1 MLRYIYADD
10 IQAYPRLAATMFR
23 DRARQFHDRLGW
35 EVSLRADG
43 TERDEYDDKNPL
55 YVIWERA
62 DGTHGGSMRFLPT
75 TAETM
80 INDHFLHF
88 TDGVEIRSPFIWE
101 CTRFCLAPDADSRV
115 SAGLMLAGLELGI
128 GFHLSHAVGV
138 FDARMVRIYRR
149 LGWGP
154 TILGSSGAGR
164 DAISVG
170 LWAFEAE
177 LRPRLLARAGLSPE
191 ISQLWFD
198 RAFGTPRPNN
208 IAISA

>member
-1 MLRYIYADD
+1 MLRYIYADEL
-10 IQAYPRLAATMFR
+10 QTYPRLATTMFR
-23 DRARQFHDRLGW
+23 DRAHQFHDRLGW
-35 EVSLRADG
+35 EVTLRADG
-43 TERDEYDDKNPL
+43 TERDDYDDKNPL
-55 YVIWERA
+55 YVVWERA
-62 DGTHGGSMRFLPT
+62 NGTHGGSMRFLPT

-80 INDHFLHF
+80 VNDHFLEL

-101 CTRFCLAPDADSRV
+101 CTRFCLAPDAYTRV
-115 SAGLMLAGLELGI
+115 SAGLMLAGLELGL
-128 GFHLSHAVGV
+128 GFNLSHAVGV

-154 TILGSSGAGR
+154 TILGTSGTGR

-170 LWAFEAE
+170 LWAFEPE

-191 ISQLWFD
+191 ISQHWFD
-198 RAFGTPRPNN
+198 RSFGTPRPTN

>member
-1 MLRYIYADD
+1 MLRYIYADE
-10 IQAYPRLAATMFR
+10 IQTYPRLAATMFK

-35 EVSLRADG
+35 EVTLRADG
-43 TERDEYDDKNPL
+43 TERDEYDDMNPL

-80 INDHFLHF
+80 INDHFLHL

-101 CTRFCLAPDADSRV
+101 CTRFCLAADADARV
-115 SAGLMLAGLELGI
+115 SAALMLAGLELGM

-138 FDARMVRIYRR
+138 FDAAMVRIYRR

-154 TILGSSGAGR
+154 TILGTSGTGR

-177 LRPRLLARAGLSPE
+177 RRPRLLAGAGLSPE
-191 ISQLWFD
+191 ISQHWFD
-198 RAFGTPRPNN
+198 RAFGAPRPMN

>member
-10 IQAYPRLAATMFR
+10 LQVYPRLASTMFK
-23 DRARQFHDRLGW
+23 DRAHQFHNRLEW
-35 EVSLRADG
+35 EVELRADG
-43 TERDEYDDKNPL
+43 TECDEYDDKNPL

-80 INDHFLHF
+80 INDHFLHL

-115 SAGLMLAGLELGI
+115 SAGLMLAGLELGLA
-128 GFHLSHAVGV
+128 FHLSHAVGV

-154 TILGSSGAGR
+154 TILGTSGSGR

-170 LWAFEAE
+170 LWAFERE
-177 LRPRLLARAGLSPE
+177 LRPRLLAGSGISAE
-191 ISQLWFD
+191 ISQHWFD
-198 RAFGTPRPNN
+198 RSFCGNRPHNF
-208 IAISA
+208 AISA

>member
-1 MLRYIYADD
+1 MLRYIYADEL
-10 IQAYPRLAATMFR
+10 QSYPRLASSMFK
-23 DRARQFHDRLGW
+23 DRACQFHDRLGW
-35 EVSLRADG
+35 EVTLHADG

-75 TAETM
+75 TSETM
-80 INDHFLHF
+80 INDYFLHL
-88 TDGVEIRSPFIWE
+88 TDNVEIRSPFIWE
-101 CTRFCLAPDADSRV
+101 CTRFCLTQNADARI

-128 GFHLSHAVGV
+128 GFQLSHAVGV
-138 FDARMVRIYRR
+138 FDASMVRIYRR

-154 TILGSSGAGR
+154 TILGTSGSGR

-170 LWAFEAE
+170 LWAFEPE
-177 LRPRLLARAGLSPE
+177 LRPRLLARAGISPE
-191 ISQLWFD
+191 ISQHWFD
-198 RAFGTPRPNN
+198 RAFGALRAHT